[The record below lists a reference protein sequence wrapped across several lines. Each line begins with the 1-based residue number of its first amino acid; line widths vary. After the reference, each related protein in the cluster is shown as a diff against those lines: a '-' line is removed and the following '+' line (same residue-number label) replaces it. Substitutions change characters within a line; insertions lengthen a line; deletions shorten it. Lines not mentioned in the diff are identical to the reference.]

1 MRITTNMMRRKYEF
15 GLNNTLSILDKT
27 RTQVETGRRFTEAH
41 EEPLAASKA
50 IMLEHRYARNAD
62 YKKTLEYTMD
72 WQETQESA
80 VMEVNKAIEV
90 IDKEY
95 SMEALNNSNADLRN
109 HYATSIRNMQEQMVY
124 SLNCKMGDVY
134 VLAGENGSEP
144 PFQIQDGKVT
154 FQGVDISD
162 PQNEEILKEL
172 ANEEVFVDIGF
183 GINTK
188 EDGTLD
194 PSTAFNTAYSGLK
207 LTGFEFDSEGKST
220 NVLVLAGEMAD
231 MLEAETFDE
240 EAYKKAWMQLSDG
253 KANVEKGFIEMGSKS
268 EFMETT
274 LERLEG
280 EELAIIEQYD
290 NTVNIDEAKAIM
302 DFSYAQYVQ
311 NLTLK
316 MGTNIL
322 TPSLLDF
329 LR

>member
-1 MRITTNMMRRKYEF
+1 MRITSNMMRRKYEF
-15 GLNNTLSILDKT
+15 GLNNTLSILNKT
-27 RTQVETGRRFTEAH
+27 RTQVETGRRFVEAY

-50 IMLEHRYARNAD
+50 IVLEHRYARNAD

-80 VMEVNKAIEV
+80 AMEVNKSIEV
-90 IDKEY
+90 IAKEY
-95 SMEALNNSNADLRN
+95 SMEALNDTNADLRH
-109 HYATSIRNMQEQMVY
+109 HYATSIRNMQEEMVY
-124 SLNCKMGDVY
+124 SLNCRMGDVY
-134 VLAGENGSEP
+134 VLAGENGNAA
-144 PFQIQDGKVT
+144 PFQLEDGKVT

-162 PQNEEILKEL
+162 PQNEDILKKLASEEL
-172 ANEEVFVDIGF
+172 FVDIGF
-183 GINTK
+183 GMNTK
-188 EDGTLD
+188 ADGTLD

-220 NVLVLAGEMAD
+220 NILVLAGEMAD
-231 MLEAETFDE
+231 MLEADTLDNESYE
-240 EAYKKAWMQLSDG
+240 KAWMQLSKG
-253 KANVEKGFIEMGSKS
+253 KENIEKAFIDMGSKS
-268 EFMETT
+268 EFMENT

-290 NTVNIDEAKAIM
+290 NTVNVDEAKAIL